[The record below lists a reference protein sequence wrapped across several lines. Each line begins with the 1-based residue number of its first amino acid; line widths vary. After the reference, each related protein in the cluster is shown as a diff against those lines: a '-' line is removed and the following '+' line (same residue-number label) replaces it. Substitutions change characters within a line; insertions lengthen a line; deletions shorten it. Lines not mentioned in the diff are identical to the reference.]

1 VSTGNVGCFD
11 AVDWAVA
18 HGHADPRRVGIMGG
32 SYGGYAALIGVALA
46 PDYFAAAVDYV
57 GVSDLE
63 NFLRT
68 LPPFLRPYNVNSW
81 FRYVGDP
88 DDPDAAADMA
98 ARSPISMIDRITTPL
113 LVAQG
118 ANDARVVQAESDN
131 IVTPLRERGIPVE
144 YILASD
150 EGHGFDNPGNQIRL
164 HLAIERHFAKH
175 FTRP

>member
-1 VSTGNVGCFD
+1 
-11 AVDWAVA
+11 
-18 HGHADPRRVGIMGG
+18 
-32 SYGGYAALIGVALA
+32 
-46 PDYFAAAVDYV
+46 
-57 GVSDLE
+57 
-63 NFLRT
+63 
-68 LPPFLRPYNVNSW
+68 
-81 FRYVGDP
+81 VGDP